1 MKCWIAFACSLL
13 ALGAALV
20 WSEIRKVEAP
30 VGPEPILDFV
40 ADTEHELSRLP
51 VKFAPL
57 SDADEIKIGKELERL
72 YAVNWRR
79 PGDDGQDRVI
89 EEYVQQVGARVAAN
103 AHRKLPYRFHYIPG
117 LDFVNAFA
125 LPGGPVFIGGGLM
138 ALMSTEDELAAVLG
152 HELEHIDHYHCAER
166 IQIQAA
172 LQQIPLGQLA
182 ALPLE
187 VFIAGY
193 SKNQELEADREGAK
207 LAAAARY
214 SPQGAIRLFQAVER
228 LQPANNAHGSTPVE
242 ELSQVALETLEGYF
256 RSHPQSA
263 ERIDQIQKMIAGG
276 QLPDWRN
283 TKPMAFAHFFLTERG
298 WRLLAAASV
307 RPAALLN
314 YKEKQKREVER
325 TKQFQDAMQLASQSL
340 VFHPDG
346 SRALEIRAVAQL
358 GLGEYDAAKTSYRRI
373 VTNAPTF
380 ADGVRIYAD
389 SMAQE
394 AFRVG
399 LYQQAE
405 LLALTS
411 LEMQPNRPEALEI
424 LAEAQLRLSDL
435 QGAAESGGKLREVDS
450 KAATAVS
457 VYASRLASVSLSKN
471 QYQEAAA
478 LAELSLELDAYEWDS
493 VAILGKARFALADF
507 VEAAKAY
514 RKLIDRDP
522 SDIRAVRRYADAL
535 SAAGPVSEEFG
546 ELRVKGHFDDLA
558 FAMQVRVE
566 QAGLKLMSAE
576 DREARSLV
584 LQNPGLA
591 PELLGRLGWWYYR
604 AGNYS
609 TASELLLRAVA
620 LRPGNLNL
628 HAALA
633 FDQLEQHQLADAI
646 RHFSIAIADNEWNS
660 PKMGRAVA
668 RWQARQTDE
677 ALEDYDAIAQGQPE
691 WRNPRWVKALY
702 SPAVVQGVA
711 AMEAERNK
719 RRRPHGNQ

>member
-1 MKCWIAFACSLL
+1 MKRWIAFAGIIL

-30 VGPEPILDFV
+30 VGPEPILNFV

-57 SDADEIKIGKELERL
+57 SDADEIKIGKELEKL
-72 YAVNWRR
+72 YAGNGRL
-79 PGDDGQDRVI
+79 PGDDDQDRGI
-89 EEYVQQVGARVAAN
+89 EEYVQKVGARVAAN

-172 LQQIPLGQLA
+172 LQKIPLGQLA
-182 ALPLE
+182 ALPVE
-187 VFIAGY
+187 VFVAGY

-207 LAAAARY
+207 LAVAALY
-214 SPQGAIRLFQAVER
+214 SPQGAIRLFQAMER
-228 LQPANNAHGSTPVE
+228 FRPANTAHGSTPVE
-242 ELSQVALETLEGYF
+242 EMSQVALETLEGYF
-256 RSHPQSA
+256 RSHPPNA

-283 TKPMAFAHFFLTERG
+283 TRPMAFAYFFLTERA
-298 WRLLAAASV
+298 WRLLAAANV
-307 RPAALLN
+307 RPTALLN
-314 YKEKQKREVER
+314 YKERQKREEER
-325 TKQFQDAMQLASQSL
+325 TRQFREAMQLASQSL
-340 VFHPDG
+340 ILHPNG
-346 SRALEIRAVAQL
+346 PRGLEIMAVANL
-358 GLGEYDAAKTSYRRI
+358 GLAEYDAAMTSYRGI

-389 SMAQE
+389 LMARE
-394 AFRVG
+394 ALRAE
-399 LYQQAE
+399 LYQQAKQ
-405 LLALTS
+405 LALIS

-435 QGAAESGGKLREVDS
+435 RGAAESGGKLREVDS
-450 KAATAVS
+450 TAATAVS
-457 VYASRLASVSLSKN
+457 VYASRLASASLSKN

-478 LAELSLELDAYEWDS
+478 LAELSLELDADEWDS
-493 VAILGKARFALADF
+493 VAILAKARFALADF
-507 VEAAKAY
+507 AEAAKAY
-514 RKLIDRDP
+514 RKLLDRNA
-522 SDIRAVRRYADAL
+522 SDIRVVRRYADAL

-546 ELRVKGHFDDLA
+546 ELQARLQLDLA
-558 FAMQVRVE
+558 YATQFRVE
-566 QAGLKLMSAE
+566 QAGLKLMSS
-576 DREARSLV
+576 DDSEARSLV
-584 LQNPGLA
+584 FENPGLA
-591 PELLGRLGWWYYR
+591 PEFLGRLGWWYYR

-609 TASELLLRAVA
+609 TSSELLLRTVA
-620 LRPGNLNL
+620 LRPGNLSL

-633 FDQLEQHQLADAI
+633 FDQLEQHQLDDAI
-646 RHFSIAIADNEWNS
+646 RHFSIAIADNDWNS
-660 PKMGRAVA
+660 PQMGRAVA

-677 ALEDYDAIAQGQPE
+677 ALKDYEAVAKGQPE

-702 SPAVVQGVA
+702 SPAVAQGVA
-711 AMEAERNK
+711 EMEAEQHK
-719 RRRPHGNQ
+719 RPNVTSR

>member
-1 MKCWIAFACSLL
+1 MKHWIALACTIL

-20 WSEIRKVEAP
+20 WSEVRKVEAP

-40 ADTEHELSRLP
+40 ADTQHELSRLP

-57 SDADEIKIGKELERL
+57 PDADEIKIGQELEKL
-72 YAVNWRR
+72 YAGAWRR
-79 PGDDGQDRVI
+79 PADDDQDRGI
-89 EEYVQQVGARVAAN
+89 EEYVQQVGARVAAH

-117 LDFVNAFA
+117 LEFINAFA

-138 ALMSTEDELAAVLG
+138 ALMNTEDELAAVLG

-182 ALPLE
+182 ALPVE
-187 VFIAGY
+187 VFVAGY

-207 LAAAARY
+207 LAVAALY
-214 SPQGAIRLFQAVER
+214 SPQGSIQLFEAMER
-228 LQPANNAHGSTPVE
+228 FRPANTARGSTPVE

-256 RSHPQSA
+256 RSHPGKA

-276 QLPDWRN
+276 QLPDFRN
-283 TKPMAFAHFFLTERG
+283 TKPMAFAYFFLTERA
-298 WRLLAAASV
+298 WRLLAAANV
-307 RPAALLN
+307 RPTALLN
-314 YKEKQKREVER
+314 YKEKQKREEER
-325 TKQFQDAMQLASQSL
+325 TKQLRDAMQLASQAL
-340 VFHPDG
+340 ILHPDG
-346 SRALEIRAVAQL
+346 PRGLEIVAVAHL
-358 GLGEYDAAKTSYRRI
+358 GLAEYDAALTSYRGI

-389 SMAQE
+389 LMARE
-394 AFRVG
+394 ALRVEF
-399 LYQQAE
+399 YQQAKQ
-405 LLALTS
+405 LAEIS
-411 LEMQPNRPEALEI
+411 LEMQPNRPEALAI

-435 QGAAESGGKLREVDS
+435 RGAAESGGKLREVDS

-478 LAELSLELDAYEWDS
+478 LAELSLELDAYEGDS
-493 VAILGKARFALADF
+493 VATLAKARFALADF
-507 VEAAKAY
+507 AEAAKAY
-514 RKLIDRDP
+514 RKLLDRDP

-535 SAAGPVSEEFG
+535 SAAGPFSEEFD
-546 ELRVKGHFDDLA
+546 ELRVKVHFDDLA

-566 QAGLKLMSAE
+566 QAGLKLMSA
-576 DREARSLV
+576 DDHEARSLV

-609 TASELLLRAVA
+609 TASELLLRTVA
-620 LRPGNLNL
+620 LRPGNLSL
-628 HAALA
+628 HSALA
-633 FDQLEQHQLADAI
+633 FDQLEQHQLDDAI
-646 RHFSIAIADNEWNS
+646 RHFSIAIADNDWNS
-660 PKMGRAVA
+660 PQMGRAVA
-668 RWQARQTDE
+668 RWQARQTDG
-677 ALEDYDAIAQGQPE
+677 ALEDYEAVAKGQPE

-702 SPAVVQGVA
+702 SPRVA
-711 AMEAERNK
+711 QSVAEMEAER
-719 RRRPHGNQ
+719 RRRPIITSR